1 MLVRVGVI
9 QIMQVSNMLI
19 IDSREKQGSKLVRLV
34 ELKCKSLGIKTEK
47 KWLEIGDY
55 VFDDVCFE
63 AKSSTDFLGSVMS
76 KRIWT
81 QIDNMDRHY
90 KTNIVIIYGSLEEA
104 IYNIKEYG
112 KSNIQEPARTMMLNN
127 KFLGGIGRITLD
139 TDVKAFWVP
148 SEEEAALI
156 ISSICKMKPIVR
168 DVIRPEVFKRVT
180 TDDLRLDV
188 LTSIKGVSL
197 KKAKALIKEYGCI
210 MEIGEQKVHELCH
223 MDGIGEKTAKR
234 ILDTL
239 NSEDKV
245 KI

>member
-1 MLVRVGVI
+1 
-9 QIMQVSNMLI
+9 
-19 IDSREKQGSKLVRLV
+19 
-34 ELKCKSLGIKTEK
+34 
-47 KWLEIGDY
+47 
-55 VFDDVCFE
+55 
-63 AKSSTDFLGSVMS
+63 MS
-76 KRIWT
+76 KRLWT

-90 KTNIVIIYGSLEEA
+90 KTNIVIIYGSLDEA
-104 IYNIKEYG
+104 IYNVKKHG
-112 KSNIQEPARTMMLNN
+112 KSNIKAPARTIMLNN
-127 KFLGGIGRITLD
+127 KFLGAIGRITLD

-148 SEEEAALI
+148 SEEEASLI
-156 ISSICKMKPIVR
+156 ITSICKMKPIVR
-168 DVIRPEVFKRVT
+168 DVIRPEIFKRIT